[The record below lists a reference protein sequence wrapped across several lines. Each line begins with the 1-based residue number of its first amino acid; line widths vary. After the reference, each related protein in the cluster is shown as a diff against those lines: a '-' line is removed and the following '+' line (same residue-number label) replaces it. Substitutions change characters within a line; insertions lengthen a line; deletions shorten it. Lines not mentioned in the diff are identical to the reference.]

1 MKKYLWVVDEE
12 INQKDIII
20 GLMNKL
26 PLLVPEANEKLKNLC
41 RERNCGL
48 YYRDAVEA
56 KACLEYL
63 INNDTERVAM
73 GQNGFK
79 IYYAHGSL
87 CVEGNSPNR
96 TF

>member
-1 MKKYLWVVDEE
+1 
-12 INQKDIII
+12 
-20 GLMNKL
+20 
-26 PLLVPEANEKLKNLC
+26 
-41 RERNCGL
+41 
-48 YYRDAVEA
+48 VEA